1 MEIYTTDGEKGTKLE
16 NIHIKASIMIYL
28 LAWSSIKC
36 MVTMD

>member
-1 MEIYTTDGEKGTKLE
+1 MEIYTTDGEKRTKL
-16 NIHIKASIMIYL
+16 HIKASIMIYL